1 MNGEDTLFSIV
12 DLAIALI
19 GFSSI
24 VTALRRSKEKS
35 WSSQEINGLVFLA
48 LMAIGAIVFSLLP
61 LSFYYMGLMEY
72 QIYSISA
79 VIYCVFSISVILG
92 LYIRGKQTGFPSR
105 RPRVFNLFA
114 ILSIGVIVMMGLV
127 AMGKISNGVFGY
139 YLFGVI
145 WLLILAFV
153 QFMVFLSLVG
163 FIQDVVHSEPSLD
176 SSAKPLGGGDQMM

>member
-1 MNGEDTLFSIV
+1 MIGEDALFTII

-19 GFSSI
+19 GFSSVI
-24 VTALRRSKEKS
+24 TALRRSKEKS

-61 LSFYYMGLMEY
+61 LSLFYMELVDY

-79 VIYCVFSISVILG
+79 AIYCVFSISVIIG
-92 LYIRGKQTGFPSR
+92 LFIRGKQSGFPSR

-114 ILSIGVIVMMGLV
+114 VLSIGVIVMMGFV
-127 AMGKISNGVFGY
+127 ATGNITKGVFGF

-145 WLLILAFV
+145 WLLISAFV
-153 QFMVFLSLVG
+153 QFMVFLSFVG
-163 FIQDVVHSEPSLD
+163 FIQEDLKAEPSSD
-176 SSAKPLGGGDQMM
+176 QSA

>member
-1 MNGEDTLFSIV
+1 MIGEDVLFTVI

-24 VTALRRSKEKS
+24 VTALRRSKEKP

-61 LSFYYMGLMEY
+61 FSLFYMELGEY

-79 VIYCVFSISVILG
+79 AIYCVFGISVSLG
-92 LYIRGKQTGFPSR
+92 LYIRGKQSGFPSR
-105 RPRVFNLFA
+105 RPRVFNFFA
-114 ILSIGVIVMMGLV
+114 VLSVGVTVMMGYI
-127 AMGKISNGVFGY
+127 ATGNISDGVFGF

-145 WLLILAFV
+145 WLLISAFI
-153 QFMVFLSLVG
+153 QFIVFLSFVG
-163 FIQDVVHSEPSLD
+163 FIQEEH
-176 SSAKPLGGGDQMM
+176 KPKSNSDKSV

>member
-1 MNGEDTLFSIV
+1 MIGEDAFFTVI

-61 LSFYYMGLMEY
+61 FSLFYMELEES

-79 VIYCVFSISVILG
+79 AIYCVFSISVILG
-92 LYIRGKQTGFPSR
+92 LFIRGKKSGFPSR
-105 RPRVFNLFA
+105 RPRVFNFFA
-114 ILSIGVIVMMGLV
+114 ALSIGVIVMMGFV
-127 AMGKISNGVFGY
+127 ATGNISNGVLGF

-145 WLLILAFV
+145 WLLISAFV
-153 QFMVFLSLVG
+153 QFLVFLSFVG
-163 FIQDVVHSEPSLD
+163 FIQEELNIEA
-176 SSAKPLGGGDQMM
+176 SSDQSA